1 MNFLKQAAI
10 YYAYEPHQE
19 AAWDEL
25 EAKLPK
31 CLLEEFMAAYR
42 RSPKPLAASVTLTK
56 QTFEDLTSYSK
67 DLFTKLE
74 VDDCN
79 RLLEKSGFGKDPE
92 LASMLLANILHET
105 CNMKYMREIA
115 DGSAYGNRSDLGNN
129 QPGDGPRYKGAGVLQ
144 LTGRYNYSRLAK
156 FLNDPR
162 VMEGCDYV
170 ASTYPFRSA
179 EPWITENNLLEIA
192 KTKGFDAVCR
202 RINGGWNG
210 YQDRKNKFTLCKQ
223 VLNP

>member
-31 CLLEEFMAAYR
+31 CLLQEFMAAYR

-79 RLLEKSGFGKDPE
+79 RLLEKSGFGGDPK
-92 LASMLLANILHET
+92 LASMLLAN
-105 CNMKYMREIA
+105 
-115 DGSAYGNRSDLGNN
+115 
-129 QPGDGPRYKGAGVLQ
+129 
-144 LTGRYNYSRLAK
+144 
-156 FLNDPR
+156 
-162 VMEGCDYV
+162 ME
-170 ASTYPFRSA
+170 
-179 EPWITENNLLEIA
+179 L
-192 KTKGFDAVCR
+192 
-202 RINGGWNG
+202 
-210 YQDRKNKFTLCKQ
+210 
-223 VLNP
+223 